1 MPSELTATRRF
12 TVRPGNARVWIVAG
26 GVLVLGEICSALVR
40 HYLPILNI
48 HWVLK
53 PILGIANAPTDEG
66 YIGTIGVVAR
76 LLHAGVIVLA
86 AAACLWLASQV
97 GAPVGPGW
105 YVVGQGLLIGG
116 AAANAYQLLVTGR
129 VLDWITFRPLV
140 ALGLHEGLTTYSLG
154 DAAAAS
160 GFAVLSI
167 LVLMRLRRTSMSG
180 VKRGETGR
188 KPGSGR

>member
-1 MPSELTATRRF
+1 MALF
-12 TVRPGNARVWIVAG
+12 TMRPGNARVWIVAG

-40 HYLPILNI
+40 HYVPVLNI

-53 PILGIANAPTDEG
+53 PVLGIANAPTDEG
-66 YIGTIGVVAR
+66 YIGTVGVVAR

-86 AAACLWLASQV
+86 AAACLWLVPKV
-97 GAPVGPGW
+97 GAPVRPGW
-105 YVVGQGLLIGG
+105 YVVGQGLFIGG
-116 AAANAYQLLVTGR
+116 AAANAYQLLATGR

-140 ALGLHEGLTTYSLG
+140 ALRLHEGLTTYSLG

-167 LVLMRLRRTSMSG
+167 SVLVRLRRTSMSG
-180 VKRGETGR
+180 AKRGETGR
-188 KPGSGR
+188 KPGSARR